1 MAVKKGNEFLSDVS
15 LKHLEKFYKE
25 EKNAKSKIRLQ
36 CAILRK
42 NGKGIPFIAEA
53 TNKPATTVSDILNRF
68 EKRGI
73 KGKDAI
79 KQKGQPS
86 KLSKTKR
93 VKLKKILSQ
102 SPEKIGLPFVVWTT
116 KLVGYVLHKFFK
128 VEYTLRHAQNLL
140 KSLGFSLQ
148 KPRPEHV
155 KANKALQAHFKKNF
169 DADLKVSKLGDMR
182 SSFWTKAP
190 SASNLTQSQD
200 GT

>member
-1 MAVKKGNEFLSDVS
+1 MFVKRGNEFLSGVS
-15 LKHLEKFYKE
+15 LKHLEKFYEE

-42 NGKGIPFIAEA
+42 KGKTLTFIADA
-53 TNKPATTVSDILNRF
+53 TGKPVTTISGILNRF
-68 EKRGI
+68 KKKGI
-73 KGKDAI
+73 TAKDAI
-79 KQKGQPS
+79 KQKGQPT
-86 KLSKTKR
+86 KLSQAKR
-93 VKLKKILSQ
+93 TKLKKIISQ

-116 KLVGYVLHKFFK
+116 KLVEDVLRKFFK
-128 VEYTLRHAQNLL
+128 VEYTLRHVQNLL

-155 KANKALQAHFKKNF
+155 RANKALQAHFKKNF
-169 DADLKVSKLGDMR
+169 DVDLKRLSSIDMR

-190 SASNLTQSQD
+190 SASDHTRSQV